1 MLVLQEVGVWLGRQ
15 ASTQLITKGYL
26 TSDFRPHRDHSGGP
40 RQGTVL
46 PRATSVPGGRG
57 HLRQIESACRNS
69 LGRGDKVG
77 PLQGQHI
84 LCARAMPVVTGL
96 GRRLPVGLLLMPFP
110 RPLPR

>member
-1 MLVLQEVGVWLGRQ
+1 M
-15 ASTQLITKGYL
+15 
-26 TSDFRPHRDHSGGP
+26 
-40 RQGTVL
+40 
-46 PRATSVPGGRG
+46 
-57 HLRQIESACRNS
+57 RQIESACRNS